1 MRKIVN
7 GKVVDVINMELFE
20 LAAEGLIK
28 QKKAVSNIS
37 DGIDKAVNSTRIQTY
52 LKLYDSFIKSMPYPL
67 YAIEEDIKYAALGTF
82 IKGKIK
88 NEDKLWVRNGLHIK
102 LNDETGMSIHMVNNT
117 WSIEYNTVEQSD
129 NTSLDVYKEN
139 IAYDEYKWIVDKALK
154 GESTGAYYNVFMK
167 DFVKACN
174 GSSITLKW
182 ELENILTF
190 SNIPEKQEMPENK
203 IVDYDN
209 KVEYLMDI
217 FLKEK
222 VKSKTDSQV
231 TMSLVGNGG
240 VRTVYKETSIYDF
253 DTFSKKFDADSK
265 DKIEKA
271 KLVGMQNVFNTAS
284 IIKRGLN
291 LKEYPSFFGFIIED
305 NIVFSIN
312 KRLYM
317 CDKNRVMKPIDI
329 AYNVDVFAID
339 NSSVYFTKKIKT
351 IERVNKIN
359 VYKYNTFDKT
369 TRICGI
375 QFE

>member
-7 GKVVDVINMELFE
+7 GKVVDVLNMELFE

-88 NEDKLWVRNGLHIK
+88 SEDKLWVRNGLHIK

-129 NTSLDVYKEN
+129 NTSLEIYEEN
-139 IAYDEYKWIVDKALK
+139 IAYDEYKWIVERALK
-154 GESTGAYYNVFMK
+154 GESTGAYYSIFMK

-174 GSSITLKW
+174 GSSITLLC
-182 ELENILTF
+182 ELVNILTF

-209 KVEYLMDI
+209 KIEYIMDI

-231 TMSLVGNGG
+231 TMSLVGKGG
-240 VRTVYKETSIYDF
+240 VRTIYKETSIYDF
-253 DTFSKKFDADSK
+253 DTFSKKFDTDSK

-284 IIKRGLN
+284 IIKKGLN
-291 LKEYPSFFGFIIED
+291 LKEYPSYFGFIIED

-317 CDKNRVMKPIDI
+317 CDKNRIMKPIDI
-329 AYNVDVFAID
+329 AYNVDVFATD
-339 NSSVYFTKKIKT
+339 ESSVYFTKKIKT

>member
-129 NTSLDVYKEN
+129 NTSLDVYEEN
-139 IAYDEYKWIVDKALK
+139 IAYDEYKWIVDRALK
-154 GESTGAYYNVFMK
+154 GESTGAYYSIFMK

-190 SNIPEKQEMPENK
+190 SNIPEKQDMPENK
-203 IVDYDN
+203 IVDYGN
-209 KVEYLMDI
+209 KIEYIMDI

-222 VKSKTDSQV
+222 IKSKTDSQV
-231 TMSLVGNGG
+231 TMSLVGKGG
-240 VRTVYKETSIYDF
+240 VRTVYKETSVYDF
-253 DTFSKKFDADSK
+253 DTFSKKFDTDSK

-284 IIKRGLN
+284 IIKKGLN
-291 LKEYPSFFGFIIED
+291 LKEYPSYFGFIIED

-317 CDKNRVMKPIDI
+317 CDKNRIMKPIDI
-329 AYNVDVFAID
+329 AYNVDVFAVD
-339 NSSVYFTKKIKT
+339 DSSVYFTKKIKT

-369 TRICGI
+369 IRICGI